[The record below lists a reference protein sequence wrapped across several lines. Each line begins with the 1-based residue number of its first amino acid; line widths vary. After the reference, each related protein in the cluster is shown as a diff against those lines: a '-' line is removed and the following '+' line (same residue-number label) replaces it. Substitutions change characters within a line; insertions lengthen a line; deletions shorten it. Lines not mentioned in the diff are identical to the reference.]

1 LSKARSLHDPN
12 MEMTQTRHER
22 SGAQQSRAATAAR
35 TPTNAAQP
43 HAVASRQ
50 ALQHAPAMAQPSRE
64 TPFS

>member
-1 LSKARSLHDPN
+1 

-35 TPTNAAQP
+35 MPTNAAQP